1 MCLDVSKLN
10 KKEVSKIAEYSFGKK
25 LKALRTSMNLTQE
38 GLAKALNTKYGTN
51 FNKGMISKWENDK
64 EEPRIDSV
72 RYIADFFGMSLDE
85 ILGLKDNELSMYEVI
100 NKDFSNI
107 TNIPIVGTIAAGQPI
122 LAEQNIEGY
131 MPILSSFLNKHKEYF
146 YLKVKGNSMNL
157 EFPEGSY
164 VLVERTSTVEN
175 GSIAVV
181 LVNGYE
187 ATVKKVSINKNIITL
202 IPMSNDPSY
211 QPQIYDIMKDE
222 VKIIGKVVQAV
233 KIY

>member
-1 MCLDVSKLN
+1 MP
-10 KKEVSKIAEYSFGKK
+10 AYSFGKK

-72 RYIADFFGMSLDE
+72 RYIADFFNVSLDE
-85 ILGLKDNELSMYEVI
+85 ILGLKDNEVNIYEVVK
-100 NKDFSNI
+100 NDFSNI
-107 TNIPIVGTIAAGQPI
+107 VNLPIVGTIAAGQPI
-122 LAEQNIEGY
+122 LAAQNIEGY

-146 YLKVKGNSMNL
+146 YLRVKGNSMNL
-157 EFPEGSY
+157 EFPDGSY

-202 IPMSNDPSY
+202 IPMSSDPSY
-211 QPQIYDIMKDE
+211 QPQIYDITKDE

>member
-1 MCLDVSKLN
+1 
-10 KKEVSKIAEYSFGKK
+10 
-25 LKALRTSMNLTQE
+25 MNLTQE
-38 GLAKALNTKYGTN
+38 GLAKALNIKYGTN

-72 RYIADFFGMSLDE
+72 RYIADFFNVSLDE
-85 ILGLKDNELSMYEVI
+85 ILGLKNNDTVNESLNVYEIVE
-100 NKDFSNI
+100 KDFSNVI
-107 TNIPIVGTIAAGQPI
+107 NIPIVGTIAAGQPI
-122 LAEQNIEGY
+122 LATQNIEGY
-131 MPILSSFLNKHKEYF
+131 MPILSSFINKHKEYF
-146 YLKVKGNSMNL
+146 YLRVKGNSMNL
-157 EFPEGSY
+157 EFPDGSY
-164 VLVERTSTVEN
+164 VLVERANEVEN

-211 QPQIYDIMKDE
+211 QPQIYDITKDE

>member
-1 MCLDVSKLN
+1 MS
-10 KKEVSKIAEYSFGKK
+10 YSFGKK
-25 LKALRTSMNLTQE
+25 LKALRNSLGLTQE

-51 FNKGMISKWENDK
+51 LNKGMISKWENDK

-72 RYIADFFGMSLDE
+72 RYIADFFNVSLDE
-85 ILGLKDNELSMYEVI
+85 ILGLKDNELSMYEVV
-100 NKDFSNI
+100 NNDFSNI

-122 LAEQNIEGY
+122 LAAENIEGY

-146 YLKVKGNSMNL
+146 YLRVKGNSMNL
-157 EFPEGSY
+157 EFPDGSY
-164 VLVERTSTVEN
+164 VLVERTSEVEN

-187 ATVKKVSINKNIITL
+187 ATVKKVSINNNVITL

-211 QPQIYDIMKDE
+211 QPQIYDITKDE

>member
-1 MCLDVSKLN
+1 MT
-10 KKEVSKIAEYSFGKK
+10 EYSFGKK

-85 ILGLKDNELSMYEVI
+85 ILGLKNNELSMYEVV
-100 NKDFSNI
+100 NNDFSNI

-122 LAEQNIEGY
+122 LAAQNIEGY
-131 MPILSSFLNKHKEYF
+131 MPILSSFINKHKEYF
-146 YLKVKGNSMNL
+146 YLRVKGNSMNS
-157 EFPEGSY
+157 EFPDGSY
-164 VLVERTSTVEN
+164 VLVERTSEVEN

-211 QPQIYDIMKDE
+211 QPQIYDITKDE

>member
-1 MCLDVSKLN
+1 M
-10 KKEVSKIAEYSFGKK
+10 AAYSFGKK

-72 RYIADFFGMSLDE
+72 RYIADFFGVSLDE
-85 ILGLKDNELSMYEVI
+85 ILGLKDNEVNIYEVVE
-100 NKDFSNI
+100 NDFSNI
-107 TNIPIVGTIAAGQPI
+107 VNLPIVGTIAAGQPI

-202 IPMSNDPSY
+202 IPMSSDPYY
-211 QPQIYDIMKDE
+211 QPQIYDITKDE
-222 VKIIGKVVQAV
+222 IKIIGKVVQAV

>member
-10 KKEVSKIAEYSFGKK
+10 KKEVSKMAEYSFGKK

>member
-1 MCLDVSKLN
+1 MV
-10 KKEVSKIAEYSFGKK
+10 AYSFGKK

-72 RYIADFFGMSLDE
+72 RYIADFFGVSLDE
-85 ILGLKDNELSMYEVI
+85 ILGLKDNEVNIYEVVE
-100 NKDFSNI
+100 NDFSNI
-107 TNIPIVGTIAAGQPI
+107 VNLPIVGTIAAGQPI

-146 YLKVKGNSMNL
+146 YLKVKGNSMNS
-157 EFPEGSY
+157 EFPDGSY

-181 LVNGYE
+181 LVNGCE

-202 IPMSNDPSY
+202 IPMSSDPYY
-211 QPQIYDIMKDE
+211 QPQIYDITKDE

>member
-1 MCLDVSKLN
+1 MT
-10 KKEVSKIAEYSFGKK
+10 YSFGTK
-25 LKALRTSMNLTQE
+25 LKTLRNSMNLTQE
-38 GLAKALNTKYGTN
+38 ELAKALNAKHGTK

-72 RYIADFFGMSLDE
+72 RYIADFFNVSLDE
-85 ILGLKDNELSMYEVI
+85 ILGLKDNEVNVYEVVE
-100 NKDFSNI
+100 NDFSNI
-107 TNIPIVGTIAAGQPI
+107 VNLPIVGTIAAGQPI

-146 YLKVKGNSMNL
+146 YLKVKGDSMNL
-157 EFPEGSY
+157 EFPDGSY
-164 VLVERTSTVEN
+164 VLVERTSEVEN
-175 GSIAVV
+175 GSISVV

-187 ATVKKVSINKNIITL
+187 ATVKKVSINDNIITL
-202 IPMSNDPSY
+202 IPMSSDPSY
-211 QPQIYDIMKDE
+211 QPQIYDMTKDE

>member
-1 MCLDVSKLN
+1 MG
-10 KKEVSKIAEYSFGKK
+10 YSFGKK
-25 LKALRTSMNLTQE
+25 LKSLRTSMNLTQE

-72 RYIADFFGMSLDE
+72 RYIADFFNVSLDE
-85 ILGLKDNELSMYEVI
+85 ILGLKDNEVNIYEVVE
-100 NKDFSNI
+100 NDFSNI
-107 TNIPIVGTIAAGQPI
+107 VTLPIVGTIAAGQPI
-122 LAEQNIEGY
+122 LAAQNIEGY
-131 MPILSSFLNKHKEYF
+131 MPILSSFLNRHKEYF
-146 YLKVKGNSMNL
+146 YLKVKGDSMNL
-157 EFPEGSY
+157 EFPDGSY
-164 VLVERTSTVEN
+164 VLVERTSEVEN

-181 LVNGYE
+181 LVNGHE

-211 QPQIYDIMKDE
+211 QPQIYDITRDE
-222 VKIIGKVVQAV
+222 VKIIGKVIQAV

>member
-1 MCLDVSKLN
+1 M
-10 KKEVSKIAEYSFGKK
+10 AEYSFGKK

-85 ILGLKDNELSMYEVI
+85 ILGLKNNELSMYEVV
-100 NKDFSNI
+100 NNDFSNI

-122 LAEQNIEGY
+122 LAAQNIEGY
-131 MPILSSFLNKHKEYF
+131 MPILSSFINKYKEYF
-146 YLKVKGNSMNL
+146 YLRVKGNSMNL
-157 EFPEGSY
+157 EFPDGSY
-164 VLVERTSTVEN
+164 VLVERTSEVEN

-211 QPQIYDIMKDE
+211 HPQIYDITKDE

>member
-1 MCLDVSKLN
+1 MEKGGE
-10 KKEVSKIAEYSFGKK
+10 KMAYSFGKK
-25 LKALRTSMNLTQE
+25 LKTLRTLRNLTQE
-38 GLAKALNTKYGTN
+38 ELAKALNSKYGTS

-72 RYIADFFGMSLDE
+72 RYIADFFNVSLDE
-85 ILGLKDNELSMYEVI
+85 ILGLKDNEVNIFEVV
-100 NKDFSNI
+100 NNDFSNV
-107 TNIPIVGTIAAGQPI
+107 TNIPVVGTIAAGQPI

-146 YLKVKGNSMNL
+146 YLKVKGDSMNL

-164 VLVERTSTVEN
+164 VLVERTNEVEN

-187 ATVKKVSINKNIITL
+187 ATVKKVSINNNIITL
-202 IPMSNDPSY
+202 IPMSSDPLY
-211 QPQIYDIMKDE
+211 QPQIYDMTKDE

-233 KIY
+233 KVY

>member
-1 MCLDVSKLN
+1 M
-10 KKEVSKIAEYSFGKK
+10 SKIAEYSFGKK

>member
-1 MCLDVSKLN
+1 M
-10 KKEVSKIAEYSFGKK
+10 AEYSFGKK

-38 GLAKALNTKYGTN
+38 GLAKTLNTKYGTN

-85 ILGLKDNELSMYEVI
+85 ILGLKNNELSMYEVV
-100 NKDFSNI
+100 NNDFSNI

-122 LAEQNIEGY
+122 LAAQNIEGY
-131 MPILSSFLNKHKEYF
+131 MPILSSFINKYKEYF
-146 YLKVKGNSMNL
+146 YLRVKGNSMNL
-157 EFPEGSY
+157 EFPDGSY
-164 VLVERTSTVEN
+164 VLVERTSEVEN

-181 LVNGYE
+181 LINGYE

-211 QPQIYDIMKDE
+211 QPQIYDITKDE
-222 VKIIGKVVQAV
+222 VNIIGKVVQAV

>member
-1 MCLDVSKLN
+1 M
-10 KKEVSKIAEYSFGKK
+10 AEYSFGKK

-38 GLAKALNTKYGTN
+38 GLAKALNIKYGTN

-122 LAEQNIEGY
+122 LAAQNIEGY
-131 MPILSSFLNKHKEYF
+131 MPILSSFINKHKEYF
-146 YLKVKGNSMNL
+146 YLRVKGNSMNL
-157 EFPEGSY
+157 EFPDGSY
-164 VLVERTSTVEN
+164 VLVERTSEVEN

-211 QPQIYDIMKDE
+211 QPQIYDITKDE

-233 KIY
+233 KLY

>member
-1 MCLDVSKLN
+1 M
-10 KKEVSKIAEYSFGKK
+10 AYSFGKK
-25 LKALRTSMNLTQE
+25 LKTLRKSRNLTQE
-38 GLAKALNTKYGTN
+38 GLAKALNAKYGTN
-51 FNKGMISKWENDK
+51 FNKGMISKWENDR

-72 RYIADFFGMSLDE
+72 RYIADFFNVSLDE
-85 ILGLKDNELSMYEVI
+85 ILGLKDNEVNIYEVVE
-100 NKDFSNI
+100 NDFSNI
-107 TNIPIVGTIAAGQPI
+107 VNLPIVGTIAAGQPI
-122 LAEQNIEGY
+122 LAAQNIEGY
-131 MPILSSFLNKHKEYF
+131 MPILSSFLNKYKEYF
-146 YLKVKGNSMNL
+146 YLRVKGNSMNL
-157 EFPEGSY
+157 EFPDGSY
-164 VLVERTSTVEN
+164 VLVERTNEVEN

-211 QPQIYDIMKDE
+211 QPQIYDITKDE

>member
-1 MCLDVSKLN
+1 M
-10 KKEVSKIAEYSFGKK
+10 AYSFGKK
-25 LKALRTSMNLTQE
+25 LKTLRKSRNLTQE

-51 FNKGMISKWENDK
+51 FNKGMISKWENDR

-72 RYIADFFGMSLDE
+72 RYIADFFNVSLDE
-85 ILGLKDNELSMYEVI
+85 ILGLKDNEVNIYEVVE
-100 NKDFSNI
+100 NDFSNI
-107 TNIPIVGTIAAGQPI
+107 VNLPIVGTIAAGQPI
-122 LAEQNIEGY
+122 LAAQNIEGY
-131 MPILSSFLNKHKEYF
+131 MPILSSFLNKYKEYF
-146 YLKVKGNSMNL
+146 YLRVKGNSMNL
-157 EFPEGSY
+157 EFPDGSY
-164 VLVERTSTVEN
+164 VLVERTNEVEN

-211 QPQIYDIMKDE
+211 QPQIYDITKDE

>member
-1 MCLDVSKLN
+1 M
-10 KKEVSKIAEYSFGKK
+10 AEYSFGKK

-38 GLAKALNTKYGTN
+38 GLAKTLNTKYGTN

-85 ILGLKDNELSMYEVI
+85 ILGLKNNELSMYEVV
-100 NKDFSNI
+100 NNDFSNI

-122 LAEQNIEGY
+122 LAAQNIEGY
-131 MPILSSFLNKHKEYF
+131 MPILSSFINKYKEYF
-146 YLKVKGNSMNL
+146 YLRVKGNSMNL
-157 EFPEGSY
+157 EFPDGSY
-164 VLVERTSTVEN
+164 VLVERTSEVEN

-211 QPQIYDIMKDE
+211 QPQIYDITKDE
-222 VKIIGKVVQAV
+222 VNIIGKVVQAV

>member
-10 KKEVSKIAEYSFGKK
+10 KKEVNKMAAYSFGKK

-72 RYIADFFGMSLDE
+72 RYIADFFGVSLDE
-85 ILGLKDNELSMYEVI
+85 ILGLKDNEVNIYEVVE
-100 NKDFSNI
+100 NDFSNI
-107 TNIPIVGTIAAGQPI
+107 VNLPIVGTIAAGQPI

-202 IPMSNDPSY
+202 IPMSSDPYY
-211 QPQIYDIMKDE
+211 QPQIYDITKDE
-222 VKIIGKVVQAV
+222 IKIIGKVVQAV

>member
-1 MCLDVSKLN
+1 M
-10 KKEVSKIAEYSFGKK
+10 AEYSFGKK

-38 GLAKALNTKYGTN
+38 GLAKTLNTKYGTN

-85 ILGLKDNELSMYEVI
+85 ILGLKNNELSMYEVV
-100 NKDFSNI
+100 NNDFSNI

-122 LAEQNIEGY
+122 LAAQNIEGY
-131 MPILSSFLNKHKEYF
+131 MPILSSFINKYKEYF
-146 YLKVKGNSMNL
+146 YLRVKGNSMNL
-157 EFPEGSY
+157 EFPDGSY
-164 VLVERTSTVEN
+164 VLVERTSEVEN

-187 ATVKKVSINKNIITL
+187 ATVKKLSINKNIITL

-211 QPQIYDIMKDE
+211 QPQIYDITKDE
-222 VKIIGKVVQAV
+222 VNIIGKVVQAV

>member
-1 MCLDVSKLN
+1 M
-10 KKEVSKIAEYSFGKK
+10 AYSFGKK
-25 LKALRTSMNLTQE
+25 LKELRTSMNLTQE
-38 GLAKALNTKYGTN
+38 ELAKALNTKYGTK

-72 RYIADFFGMSLDE
+72 RYIADFFNVSLDE
-85 ILGLKDNELSMYEVI
+85 ILGLKDNEVNIYEVV
-100 NKDFSNI
+100 KSDFSNI
-107 TNIPIVGTIAAGQPI
+107 VSLPIVGTIAAGQPI
-122 LAEQNIEGY
+122 LAAQNIEGY
-131 MPILSSFLNKHKEYF
+131 MPILSSFINKHKEYF
-146 YLKVKGNSMNL
+146 YLRVKGNSMNL
-157 EFPEGSY
+157 EFPDGSY
-164 VLVERTSTVEN
+164 VLVERTNEVEN

-202 IPMSNDPSY
+202 IPMSSDPSY
-211 QPQIYDIMKDE
+211 QPQIYDITKDE

>member
-1 MCLDVSKLN
+1 M
-10 KKEVSKIAEYSFGKK
+10 AYSFGKK
-25 LKALRTSMNLTQE
+25 LKTLRKSRNLTQE

-51 FNKGMISKWENDK
+51 FNKGMISKWENDR

-72 RYIADFFGMSLDE
+72 RYIADFFNVSLDE
-85 ILGLKDNELSMYEVI
+85 ILGLKDNEVNVYEVVE
-100 NKDFSNI
+100 NDFSNI
-107 TNIPIVGTIAAGQPI
+107 VNLPIVGTIAAGQPI
-122 LAEQNIEGY
+122 LAAQNIEGY
-131 MPILSSFLNKHKEYF
+131 MPILSSFLNKYKEYF
-146 YLKVKGNSMNL
+146 YLRVKGNSMNL
-157 EFPEGSY
+157 EFPDGSY
-164 VLVERTSTVEN
+164 VLVERTNEVEN

-202 IPMSNDPSY
+202 IPMSSDPSY
-211 QPQIYDIMKDE
+211 QPQIYDITKDE